1 MVVSYSA
8 VENQYSVLGREQQWK
23 ICWWEGGNGESRR
36 ERDGYRSDYESSDD
50 QSMVHCPLVSLNYQS
65 SIKLKSVISRC
76 LQQLDITQHLS
87 SDWWTHLIEQN
98 MVSTGVEF
106 IRSVSHCSG
115 YVLILIC
122 KELAGRTDS
131 SPQIC
136 SKHWLEAL
144 QANVKVWEFYSN
156 SFGNRWRFLSRG
168 ELWSDLLCWFNP
180 PGSYKYS
187 REDNK
192 EVKKVVT

>member
-98 MVSTGVEF
+98 MVKHRCCR
-106 IRSVSHCSG
+106 IYQVS
-115 YVLILIC
+115 LTLQWIC
-122 KELAGRTDS
+122 ID
-131 SPQIC
+131 ID
-136 SKHWLEAL
+136 L
-144 QANVKVWEFYSN
+144 QRV
-156 SFGNRWRFLSRG
+156 G
-168 ELWSDLLCWFNP
+168 
-180 PGSYKYS
+180 
-187 REDNK
+187 REDWFFSTDMFK
-192 EVKKVVT
+192 ALTWSFTG

>member
-76 LQQLDITQHLS
+76 LQQLVHNIWAVIGGLISLS
-87 SDWWTHLIEQN
+87 RIWS
-98 MVSTGVEF
+98 STGVVEF